1 MNIARPRA
9 QPMVVAAPPSAAPK
23 PTIAPFSS
31 ASARPSVADAT
42 PSHPNRFIAMV
53 VHSRMLAAV
62 VPLLALAIAPSAFA
76 QFSIS
81 WSTIDGGGGRL
92 SGGVYE
98 VNASIGQPD
107 ATGGAPHA
115 GGNFVLAGGFW
126 PTRVRTCLADFDTS
140 GAVTVQDIFDFLNA
154 WFAGC

>member
-1 MNIARPRA
+1 
-9 QPMVVAAPPSAAPK
+9 
-23 PTIAPFSS
+23 
-31 ASARPSVADAT
+31 
-42 PSHPNRFIAMV
+42 MV